1 MRILIL
7 SKAMIV
13 GTYQR
18 KAEELAA
25 LPGVELTVAVPP
37 SWKEPGVGV
46 TPLERRHTA
55 GYRLQVL
62 PIRLNGHFHLHFY
75 PGLRR
80 LVELVR
86 PDILHID
93 EESFNLATFQAM
105 QIGMAAGARCCFYNY
120 ANIDRRYPPPFGWFE
135 RYNFQHATAA
145 IAANHEAADILRRH
159 GYEGALHILP
169 QFGVDPE
176 LFHPRETPLPD
187 QPFRIGY
194 FGRLVESKGILDL
207 LEAFARLPER
217 AHLTLI
223 GSGELEER
231 IAATVE
237 RLGIVHRVERRPM
250 VPSVEVAAEMRALHT
265 FVLPSRTTPRWK
277 EQFGRV
283 LVEAM
288 ASGVPPIGSDSG
300 EIPHVIGD
308 GGLIFR
314 ERDVEDLAAKLRLL
328 IEQPELRRRLA
339 EHGRRRVLA
348 HYTQRALAEAYYEV
362 YREMWERRDGG

>member
-1 MRILIL
+1 MRVLIL

-25 LPGVELTVAVPP
+25 IPGVELTVAVPP
-37 SWKEPGVGV
+37 AWKEPNVG
-46 TPLERRHTA
+46 TTILEQRHTA
-55 GYRLQVL
+55 GYRLQVV
-62 PIRLNGHFHLHFY
+62 PIWLNGHFHIHFY

-80 LVELVR
+80 LIETVR
-86 PDILHID
+86 PEVLHID

-105 QIGMAAGARCCFYNY
+105 RLGVAAGARCCFYNY
-120 ANIDRRYPPPFGWFE
+120 ANIERRYPPPFRWFE
-135 RYNFQHATAA
+135 QYNFRHATAA
-145 IAANHEAADILRRH
+145 LAANHEAGDIMRRH
-159 GYEGALHILP
+159 GYSGPLHTLP

-176 LFHPRETPLPD
+176 QFHPSSTALPE
-187 QPFRIGY
+187 QPFQIGY

-207 LEAFARLPER
+207 LAAFARLPQHTR
-217 AHLTLI
+217 LTLI
-223 GSGELEER
+223 GSGDLDDR
-231 IAATVE
+231 ITATIE
-237 RLGIVHRVERRPM
+237 GLGIGQRVERRPM
-250 VPSVEVAAEMRALHT
+250 VPSGQIAAEMRTLHA

-300 EIPHVIGD
+300 EIPHVIGN

-314 ERDVEDLAAKLRLL
+314 EGDVDDLAAKLRLL
-328 IEQPELRRRLA
+328 IEQPELRQTLA
-339 EHGRRRVLA
+339 ARGRTRVLA
-348 HYTQRALAEAYYEV
+348 RYTQRALAEAYHAI
-362 YREMWERRDGG
+362 YREMVAQ